1 MGGRE
6 LMEGRCVYVHE
17 CMRACMSAC
26 VCVCVW
32 SWKEGVV
39 RERGDGVMV
48 GACLSCLGWVMCLL
62 CMSFCSFLSS

>member
-1 MGGRE
+1 MSVGGRGE
-6 LMEGRCVYVHE
+6 GEGRDGVGVCV
-17 CMRACMSAC
+17 C

-32 SWKEGVV
+32 SGKEGVV

-62 CMSFCSFLSS
+62 CISFCSFLSS